1 MYVITNVDAALDV
14 GGGRAGVGA
23 VVRNDRGVPI
33 FAAGVC
39 LIGVA
44 DVEIVEA
51 TAIYKGL
58 KFAVDRHLLFC
69 SLC

>member
-1 MYVITNVDAALDV
+1 M
-14 GGGRAGVGA
+14 
-23 VVRNDRGVPI
+23 
-33 FAAGVC
+33 C
-39 LIGVA
+39 LIGEA

-69 SLC
+69 FLFLLNQTKSALSNYVRGPYFLGVKFVM